1 MKRIS
6 GIKIREILKTKNNFA
21 FMTVRDVANVVDCS
35 SATIVNVLKK
45 QLLLEIDYSQLDQ
58 INDLELKNLFYPKI
72 NKSSDLI
79 IPDWNFVYESINKH
93 GSKKNLQYIYENLTE
108 KQETNISYSYF
119 CELFRK
125 WEKNLVDESYLIVER
140 KPGQKLYID
149 WVGDTLKCV
158 RDDETGEPT
167 TAYFFVTTLGVSSY
181 PFCMAFPCMKQQ
193 QWNIGHIKAIEW
205 YGGLTERW
213 VPDNTKTATIH
224 YNLYTPTINKSYAE
238 MARYYNIAI
247 IPARIRSPKD
257 KPSVEEFVLD
267 AEVWILEKIKD
278 HGLFGNF
285 TELNDFIFKETR
297 KFAEKKNK
305 NAHQSRLD
313 VFEKIDKPFLLKA
326 PSTPYIPYILK
337 VGIVPNSYHVDYEG
351 FSYSVPYKYIKKRFE
366 LHAREKL
373 IEIYVNNERV
383 ASHAKGLKDG
393 KKVITIDN
401 HMPKKHQ
408 KYIQFDNMDKE
419 SYREVAAK
427 IGPYTA
433 MVIEHWLTYFDF
445 PQQGYKICSSIINL
459 KELYEVEK
467 LELACKKA
475 MKLGQ
480 LKATE
485 IRDILISR
493 IYLIKD
499 DDSGSEPTVDHK
511 NIRGNF
517 E

>member
-1 MKRIS
+1 MRRIS
-6 GIKIREILKTKNNFA
+6 GLKIREILKAKNTFT
-21 FMTVRDVANVVDCS
+21 FMTIRDIAKVVDCGN
-35 SATIVNVLKK
+35 ATIVGILKK
-45 QLLLEIDYSQLDQ
+45 QRLLEIDYSQLEKL
-58 INDLELKNLFYPKI
+58 NDLELKELFYPEA
-72 NKSSDLI
+72 NTPSDLV
-79 IPDWNFVYESINKH
+79 IPDWNFVYESLNMR
-93 GSKKNLQYIYENLTE
+93 GSKKNLQYIYENLIE
-108 KQETNISYSYF
+108 NEETNISYSYF

-125 WEKNLVDESYLIVER
+125 WEKALVDDSYLIVER

-158 RDDETGEPT
+158 RGDENEEPV

-205 YGGLTERW
+205 YGGITERW

-224 YNLYTPTINKSYAE
+224 YNLYNPTINKSYAE
-238 MARYYNIAI
+238 MARYYNVAI

-257 KPSVEEFVLD
+257 KPSVEEFVSD

-278 HGLFGNF
+278 HGLFENF

-297 KFAEKKNK
+297 KFAEKAIKKN
-305 NAHQSRLD
+305 HQSRFE
-313 VFEKIDKPFLLKA
+313 VFEKIDKPYLIKP

-351 FSYSVPYKYIKKRFE
+351 FSYSVPYKFIKRRYE

-373 IEIYVNNERV
+373 IEIYVDNERV
-383 ASHAKGLKDG
+383 ASHAKGQKDG
-393 KKVITIDN
+393 ERVITIDN

-408 KYIQFDNMDKE
+408 KYIQFDNMDMN
-419 SYREVAAK
+419 SYRESAAS

-433 MVIEHWLTYFDF
+433 MVIEHWLTFFDF

-459 KELYEVEK
+459 KELYYIDD

-475 MKLGQ
+475 MQLGQ

-485 IRDILISR
+485 IRDILINKL
-493 IYLIKD
+493 YLIKE
-499 DDSGSEPTVDHK
+499 DDSGSIPTVNHK
-511 NIRGNF
+511 NIRGDF